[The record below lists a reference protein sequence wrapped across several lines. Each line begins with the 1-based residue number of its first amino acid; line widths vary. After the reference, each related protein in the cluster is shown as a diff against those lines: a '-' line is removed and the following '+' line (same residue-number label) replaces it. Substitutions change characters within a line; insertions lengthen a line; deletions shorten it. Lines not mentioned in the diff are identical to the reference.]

1 MVRSTHYLNLK
12 CSCMQSKTFQDFKW
26 QTEDRKCYNVSCLCR
41 KISYIPANI
50 LFIFIKGY
58 CHETALEQSCFT
70 QQSFLLLISKTRAL
84 IQLSSSLC
92 HSCPVRKFQPV
103 LLDKSSVGND
113 KSSNVKDIL
122 HLSHSYLM
130 MFLLPV
136 VKLSPTQSKKV
147 CLRNFFEVIQMK
159 QIRIKEI

>member
-12 CSCMQSKTFQDFKW
+12 CSCMQSKKFQDFRW
-26 QTEDRKCYNVSCLCR
+26 QTKDRKSYNDSCLCR
-41 KISYIPANI
+41 KTSYIPANI

-58 CHETALEQSCFT
+58 CHETVLEQLFFT

-92 HSCPVRKFQPV
+92 HSCPVRKFQPM
-103 LLDKSSVGND
+103 LPYKSSVGND
-113 KSSNVKDIL
+113 KRSNVKDIL

-130 MFLLPV
+130 IFLLPV
-136 VKLSPTQSKKV
+136 VELSPTQSKKV
-147 CLRNFFEVIQMK
+147 CLRNFF
-159 QIRIKEI
+159 